1 MLNINDNLLV
11 EMKYNNSRLHKIY
24 FDEIKKRHHSEQNFN
39 ENNISISHCMCSHF
53 AFIL

>member
-1 MLNINDNLLV
+1 MLHIDENLLV

-24 FDEIKKRHHSEQNFN
+24 FDEIKKGHHSEQNFN
-39 ENNISISHCMCSHF
+39 ENNTSILQCTRSHF